1 MIKITGRKLYIP
13 QSDKIIGFEG
23 DNLCE
28 TRLFLITDKNL
39 FGLSFKLDVLEY
51 NCCIDLDRQES
62 DSGVLLTWNI
72 TSGVTQ
78 NSGLLNVQVR
88 GFDEKNELVW
98 HSEIESFFVGD
109 SVNASKQ
116 VEDVALTEFEQIEKK
131 ATLAKNEASG
141 FALAAGEHVKSC
153 DSYAKQCEGYVE
165 DCADSVASFSGI
177 LDTHEKDSSNPHGV
191 TASQVGAYTSG
202 EVDSKID
209 DAVSSLGA
217 SIGAHANEKNNPHN
231 VTAEQVGSYTKEEV
245 DEKIENLDNGIAI
258 LQYNEI
264 DNVNKLKS
272 LIASGGRAFFYQWCW
287 NGDDAYRY
295 KHSPFNL
302 GIVFTHSYP
311 SYSVTLGICYKQFGI
326 SLDQKTCGQMF
337 ERDIMPVAVESYD
350 LYKIDWTP
358 TAYTKEE
365 LDKMLSEHTGN
376 ITNPHNVTAEQV
388 GAYAKT
394 EMDIAL
400 GMKADDFAFYQHRT
414 DIQNPH
420 NVTAEQVGSYT
431 KEEIDEKLV
440 PAAYSKAEME
450 FTDDNVTIVSGQEYA
465 SRYGNSFSTSDGEV
479 VYRVAVSGQ
488 VELGGNVGGANR
500 TITVDGKTEV
510 PVSDDY
516 TFGYSGEVKEYVE
529 IKVYQASVSFESF
542 TVETSNDGFMT
553 GEDKAKLDALSESLG
568 DIDTALDELHAYAQA
583 LVSGGVSE

>member
-51 NCCIDLDRQES
+51 NCCIDLDKQES

-78 NSGLLNVQVR
+78 NSGLMNVQVR

-141 FALAAGEHVKSC
+141 FALAAGEHVKAC
-153 DSYAKQCEGYVE
+153 DSYAKQCEGYVQ
-165 DCADSVASFSGI
+165 DCADSVASFSDI
-177 LDTHEKDSSNPHGV
+177 LNAHEKDSSNPHGV

-231 VTAEQVGSYTKEEV
+231 VTAEQVGSYTKEET

-264 DNVNKLKS
+264 DNVDKLKS
-272 LIASGGRAFFYQWCW
+272 LIASGGRAFFYQWRW
-287 NGDDAYRY
+287 NGDDAYTY
-295 KHSPFNL
+295 DHIPFNI

-311 SYSVTLGICYKQFGI
+311 GYTVTLGLCYKQLGI
-326 SLDQKTCGQMF
+326 SLDDKTCGQIF
-337 ERDIMPVAVESYD
+337 ERDIIPYSFERYD
-350 LYKIDWTP
+350 LSKIDWTP

-365 LDKMLSEHTGN
+365 LDKMLSKHTGN
-376 ITNPHNVTAEQV
+376 STNPHNVTAEQV

-394 EMDIAL
+394 EMDVAL

-440 PAAYSKAEME
+440 PAAYSKGKME

-465 SRYGNSFSTSDGEV
+465 SRYGNIFSTGDGEV
-479 VYRVAVSGQ
+479 VYRIAVSGQ
-488 VELGGNVGGANR
+488 VEFGGNVGGVNR
-500 TITVDGKTEV
+500 TITVDGKIEV

-516 TFGYSGEVKEYVE
+516 TFGYSGEVKEYIE

-568 DIDTALDELHAYAQA
+568 DIDTALDSILAIQEA
-583 LVSGGVSE
+583 LIGGAAE